1 MRAAAINYAP
11 SVAEKR
17 NFQRVRV
24 KIYGRFML
32 EDRSEHSC
40 QVVDMSPG
48 NVALR
53 TDRIGNPGEKII
65 AYIDHIGRIEGV
77 VTRTMQ
83 DGFAMT
89 IIASDRK
96 RDKLAAQLTWLANK
110 HELDLPE
117 DRRHERVAPR
127 NPMSV
132 LHLMDGR
139 HYQCRIID
147 LSLSGAA
154 LEIDVKPALGVQVML
169 GAMRA
174 QVVRHFEDGVA
185 IEFAV
190 VQRPETL
197 DTEFNRAAS

>member
-1 MRAAAINYAP
+1 MRVTAIDHPP
-11 SVAEKR
+11 SKAERR

-32 EDRSEHSC
+32 EDRTEHPC
-40 QVVDMSPG
+40 QVLDMSPG

-53 TDRIGNPGEKII
+53 CEQVGQPGEKVI
-65 AYIDHIGRIEGV
+65 AYIDHIGRVEGV
-77 VTRTMQ
+77 ITRTLQ

-89 IIASDRK
+89 VIASDRK
-96 RDKLAAQLTWLANK
+96 KDKLAAQLTWLANK

-127 NPMSV
+127 NPLST
-132 LHLMDGR
+132 LQLADGR
-139 HYQCRIID
+139 QYQCRIID

-154 LEIDVKPALGVQVML
+154 VEIDVKPALGVQVVL
-169 GAMRA
+169 GTMRG
-174 QVVRHFEDGVA
+174 QVVRHFEEGVA

-190 VQRPETL
+190 VQRPEML
-197 DTEFNRAAS
+197 DAEFNQSNG